1 MVAHGD
7 IRRPV
12 DALPPV
18 SFSVSAWTQRQAAH
32 VSAGEQRAVQSTTSI
47 CMQPAAHRVCVH
59 FCGFHSKPDFHP
71 LLTGLPIS
79 TLVANITARTGAAAH
94 STPPARTSPLGRAA
108 LAGYL
113 CRSVRARAGGGQT
126 RRQRSAAQPSSVQAS
141 ARRIEENRSFTH
153 GAGSRRL
160 DKPLNLGTA
169 VLCTA
174 RIRERGHAM
183 HGAPAGPRATR
194 AALNPRRPRDVRG
207 AHSPTVLQDLI
218 RAAPAVVLRTPGST
232 RTREGAV

>member
-32 VSAGEQRAVQSTTSI
+32 VSAGGQRAVQSTTSI

-94 STPPARTSPLGRAA
+94 ATPPARTSPLGRAA
-108 LAGYL
+108 LVGYL
-113 CRSVRARAGGGQT
+113 CRSVRARAGGGADT
-126 RRQRSAAQPSSVQAS
+126 PAAQRSAAQQRAGKRLSRHRQTWALQSSLL
-141 ARRIEENRSFTH
+141 R
-153 GAGSRRL
+153 
-160 DKPLNLGTA
+160 K
-169 VLCTA
+169 
-174 RIRERGHAM
+174 RERAPGPGCPEGPDRAR
-183 HGAPAGPRATR
+183 GALQREPA
-194 AALNPRRPRDVRG
+194 LIVDPRDEALTVPQSASG
-207 AHSPTVLQDLI
+207 ALQ
-218 RAAPAVVLRTPGST
+218 
-232 RTREGAV
+232 RELP